1 MPTIFLPFDSPYFR
15 RPLLPAIPD
24 DAPAIDT
31 NAHTSQWKPIPA
43 KTIQYYQ
50 TCITLQYQNKTISN
64 LDNITMPK
72 TIQYQTCITLQY
84 QKKTISNLQHIKHD
98 SIELIQSQ

>member
-43 KTIQYYQ
+43 KTIQYQ
-50 TCITLQYQNKTISN
+50 TCITLQYK
-64 LDNITMPK
+64 
-72 TIQYQTCITLQY
+72 
-84 QKKTISNLQHIKHD
+84 KKTISNLQHIKHD